1 MRLCPS
7 LTFESSLQEG
17 DPGDIQKPQ
26 LNWRPRA
33 KALWLCYSNKHVLLW
48 NPTLTRPSVYLEDFI
63 RFTEPMDRSAAFF
76 GSPGTHGEAKVCNS
90 VSSHGKW
97 SKKPQS
103 EEYPVTLGGRHPCLL
118 LRPLPKA
125 LQGYVG
131 CTPLYFWRQSL
142 ELLIK
147 PNKICGWGVPLAYHF
162 SCHLFKIKL
171 FEISDQKGVVPT
183 NHYHVI

>member
-1 MRLCPS
+1 MTSRSHNLI
-7 LTFESSLQEG
+7 G
-17 DPGDIQKPQ
+17 DPERKLCGHVIQTNTCCCEITPWPGHLSIWEISFSSQSRWIGQ
-26 LNWRPRA
+26 L
-33 KALWLCYSNKHVLLW
+33 L
-48 NPTLTRPSVYLEDFI
+48 
-63 RFTEPMDRSAAFF
+63 F

-97 SKKPQS
+97 SKRPQS
-103 EEYPVTLGGRHPCLL
+103 EEYPVTSGGRHPCLL

-125 LQGYVG
+125 LQGYAR
-131 CTPLYFWRQSL
+131 CTPLYLWRQSL

-147 PNKICGWGVPLAYHF
+147 PNKTCGWGVPLAYHF

-171 FEISDQKGVVPT
+171 FEISDQKGVVST